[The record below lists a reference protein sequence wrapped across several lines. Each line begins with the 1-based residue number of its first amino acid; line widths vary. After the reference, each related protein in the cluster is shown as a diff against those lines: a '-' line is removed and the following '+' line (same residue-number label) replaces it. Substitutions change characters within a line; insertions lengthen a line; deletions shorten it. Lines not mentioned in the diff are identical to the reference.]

1 MKTNSFG
8 KIYIAMMSLYFIIS
22 GIDALLNIDEKLA
35 RIGLSAITTDGEIAF
50 ILIYCSLMVGIGIA
64 IALLFYFSK
73 TWQYSALLA
82 VIIISSFICFRLV
95 GFYLTGVFSNTQI
108 SFLSA
113 EVVEVVIGIVLLY
126 IPAPLEDA
134 GCSKSRKGQ
143 VQGIDFDNS
152 YSIVKINNAGNDP
165 LSPCQE
171 GAKLEKQFSVAIL
184 VKGIT
189 ISFVP
194 RLELIS

>member
-126 IPAPLEDA
+126 
-134 GCSKSRKGQ
+134 KSGGLIK
-143 VQGIDFDNS
+143 S
-152 YSIVKINNAGNDP
+152 LSIIND
-165 LSPCQE
+165 
-171 GAKLEKQFSVAIL
+171 K
-184 VKGIT
+184 
-189 ISFVP
+189 
-194 RLELIS
+194 